1 MLTEYHGEAI
11 AGGTLPAEIW
21 RVFSQ
26 LALAGATPE
35 SFAPPSSPYSTSKRV
50 VWRDGRLQLDNGY
63 CRETALVSYFSGRGP
78 TRTANCKKNEVQ
90 IPRVIGMTLARA
102 RLRLAGQP
110 LTPNVVYKPAQPK
123 QRLDLVLDQF
133 PRRGRA
139 SSWDTVTLVLPK
151 PLHGVV
157 PNVIGLS
164 LRQARA
170 RLLGRGLVTGI
181 ARFADGRAG
190 RVLAQMPIAGVAA
203 APRLTVKL
211 VVGHG

>member
-1 MLTEYHGEAI
+1 MNASVPH
-11 AGGTLPAEIW
+11 
-21 RVFSQ
+21 Q
-26 LALAGATPE
+26 LALAGTPPE
-35 SFAPPSSPYSTSKRV
+35 SFPNYSYEYATSKRV
-50 VWRDGRLQLDNGY
+50 AWRDGRVQLDNGY

-90 IPRVIGMTLARA
+90 IPRVIGMTLAGA
-102 RLRLAGQP
+102 KSRLAGQP
-110 LTPNVVYKPAQPK
+110 LAANIVYKPARPK

-133 PRRGRA
+133 PRRGTA
-139 SSWDTVTLVLPK
+139 SSYDTVTLVLAK

-164 LRQARA
+164 VREARA
-170 RLLGRGLVTGI
+170 KLRARGLAPGI

-203 APRLTVKL
+203 APRMTVRL